1 MLHSSRYDLSSP
13 AAACHIAREHAVT
26 AANYH
31 PLPVVL
37 AAGAGEWLTD
47 IDGRRYL
54 DLMSAYSAVSHG
66 HAHPRLV
73 RALTD
78 QASRLAT
85 CSRAFHAQ
93 ALAPFLEKLV
103 GLANLGNGSK
113 ALPANGG
120 AESVE
125 TAIKAARRWGYRVKG
140 ITAGRAEIVVAR
152 HNFHGRTTTI
162 VGFSTDD
169 DYRADFGPFT
179 PGFRP
184 FDFGDIDSLAA
195 AITDRTC
202 AVLIEPIQGEAGIIV
217 PPAGFLAA
225 ARRLCDERNVLLI
238 LDEIQSGLGRTGRMF
253 AFEHE
258 GIRPD
263 GLILGKALG
272 GGLLPVSC
280 FIARRDVIDQFDA
293 GSHGST
299 FGGNPLAA
307 AVGLAALQVIED
319 EGLVERSAT
328 LGAHLLARLRSI
340 DSPLIRDVRGRGLW
354 VGVELDPTRVRA
366 GTVVEHLLAQGVL
379 TKDTRDRVIRFAPPL
394 IIQRAAL
401 DGGIDTFARVLARL
415 QTHDVAAPAS
425 PRVPADTLL

>member
-1 MLHSSRYDLSSP
+1 MSRSP
-13 AAACHIAREHAVT
+13 ASASCPPTTARQIARERAVT

-31 PLPVVL
+31 PLPVIL
-37 AAGAGEWLTD
+37 ADGAGAWLTD
-47 IDGRRYL
+47 VEGRRYL

-73 RALTD
+73 RALTE
-78 QASRLAT
+78 QAIRLAT
-85 CSRAFHAQ
+85 TSRAFHSQ
-93 ALAPFLEKLV
+93 ALAPFMEKLV
-103 GLANLGNGSK
+103 GLANLGDGSK

-125 TAIKAARRWGYRVKG
+125 TAIKSARRWGYRVRRIEALG
-140 ITAGRAEIVVAR
+140 AEIVVAR
-152 HNFHGRTTTI
+152 NNFHGRTTTI
-162 VGFSTDD
+162 VGFSSDD
-169 DYRADFGPFT
+169 EYRADFGPFT
-179 PGFRP
+179 PGFRH
-184 FDFGDIDSLAA
+184 FDFGDIESLAA
-195 AITDRTC
+195 AITPRTC

-225 ARRLCDERNVLLI
+225 ARKLCDERNVLLI
-238 LDEIQSGLGRTGRMF
+238 LDEIQSGLGRTGRLF

-280 FIARRDVIDQFDA
+280 FIARRDVIDQFDP

-319 EGLVERSAT
+319 EHLVERSAE
-328 LGAHLLARLRSI
+328 LGAHLLDRLRGI
-340 DSPLIRDVRGRGLW
+340 DSSLIRDVRGRGLW
-354 VGVELDPTRVRA
+354 VGVELDTTRVCTS
-366 GTVVEHLLAQGVL
+366 TVVEQLMAHGVL

-394 IIQRAAL
+394 VIERAAL
-401 DGGIDTFARVLARL
+401 DWGVNMFAEVLAKLEAMHATPSRL
-415 QTHDVAAPAS
+415 
-425 PRVPADTLL
+425 PADAVA

>member
-1 MLHSSRYDLSSP
+1 MSHRHRIDPLSLASKR
-13 AAACHIAREHAVT
+13 HIARECAVA
-26 AANYH
+26 AANYQ

-37 AAGAGEWLTD
+37 AAGTGAWLTD

-85 CSRAFHAQ
+85 TSRAFHAQ

-103 GLANLGNGSK
+103 GLADLGEGSK

-140 ITAGRAEIVVAR
+140 IAAGCAEIVVAR

-162 VGFSTDD
+162 VGFSSDD

-179 PGFRP
+179 PGFRH

-263 GLILGKALG
+263 ALILGKALG

-280 FIARRDVIDQFDA
+280 FIARRDVIDQFDP

-319 EGLVERSAT
+319 ENLVERSAT

-366 GTVVEHLLAQGVL
+366 STVVEHLLAQGVL

-394 IIQRAAL
+394 VIERAAL
-401 DGGIDTFARVLARL
+401 DWGIDTFARVLARL
-415 QTHDVAAPAS
+415 QSHDVAAPAPHS
-425 PRVPADTLL
+425 APADTLV

>member
-1 MLHSSRYDLSSP
+1 MVSPVASTLPSSATRD
-13 AAACHIAREHAVT
+13 HIAREQSVA
-26 AANYH
+26 AANYL
-31 PLPVVL
+31 PLAVVL
-37 AAGAGEWLTD
+37 EKGAGAWLTD

-78 QASRLAT
+78 QAGRLAT
-85 CSRAFHAQ
+85 TSRAFHAQ

-103 GLANLGNGSK
+103 HLADLGEGSK

-125 TAIKAARRWGYRVKG
+125 TAIKGARRWGYRVKG
-140 ITAGRAEIVVAR
+140 VAADRAEIVVAR
-152 HNFHGRTTTI
+152 NNFHGRTTTI
-162 VGFSTDD
+162 VGFSSDA

-179 PGFRP
+179 PGFRA
-184 FDFGDIDSLAA
+184 FDFGDIHSLAA
-195 AITDRTC
+195 AITDHTC
-202 AVLIEPIQGEAGIIV
+202 AVLIEPIQGEAGIVV
-217 PPAGFLAA
+217 PPPGFLAA
-225 ARRLCDERNVLLI
+225 ARRLCSERNVLLI

-280 FIARRDVIDQFDA
+280 FIAQRDLIDQFDA

-319 EGLVERSAT
+319 EQLVERSAH
-328 LGAHLLARLRSI
+328 LGAHLLARLRAI
-340 DSPLIRDVRGRGLW
+340 ESPLIRDVRGRGLW
-354 VGVELDPTRVRA
+354 VGVELDATRVRA
-366 GTVVEHLLAQGVL
+366 GAVVEQLLSHGVL

-394 IIQRAAL
+394 VIEREAL
-401 DGGIDTFARVLARL
+401 DWGIDTFAHVLSQMHSAAVPASR
-415 QTHDVAAPAS
+415 HAPADS
-425 PRVPADTLL
+425 LV